1 VGRFLSKRSAALSKL
16 TVLFGSSGSKSAAR
30 LAEALVEEGFAAVTL
45 PSGGEILE
53 FLAHGRA
60 DAAVL
65 LDDLPDTD
73 SLDLLDRLRAA
84 TPELPVIVLSADPT
98 VSGAV
103 EAMSRG
109 AHHYAA
115 TSLGPEE
122 FSGAIGSA
130 LKHKI
135 ELLKES
141 ERKTL
146 HRLVSFDDLSSID
159 TIDSVM
165 ERHGFRKSRL
175 VGILQDIQRE
185 LRYLPQEALHH
196 VAERLNLP
204 LPRVYGV
211 ATFYKSFSLRPRG
224 RHTISV
230 CMGTACHVQGGV
242 GILEKLEREL
252 GIHPGDMTY
261 DERFSLE
268 CVRCVGCCGL
278 APVFVVDD
286 DFHGKMTQDKVAG
299 VIEGY
304 E

>member
-1 VGRFLSKRSAALSKL
+1 MGKLTILVGSRGETPGRLIKTLAEHGFAVDAVISGDETVDLLAQGNVDAALL
-16 TVLFGSSGSKSAAR
+16 LDDIPNDGVLD
-30 LAEALVEEGFAAVTL
+30 L
-45 PSGGEILE
+45 LE
-53 FLAHGRA
+53 KIRA
-60 DAAVL
+60 DA
-65 LDDLPDTD
+65 
-73 SLDLLDRLRAA
+73 
-84 TPELPVIVLSADPT
+84 PELPVIILSPRPS

-103 EAMSRG
+103 EAMRRG
-109 AHHYAA
+109 AHHYAE
-115 TSLGPEE
+115 TSLTDEE
-122 FSGAIGSA
+122 LLDAVGSA
-130 LKHKI
+130 LKSKI
-135 ELLKES
+135 ELLRES
-141 ERKTL
+141 ERRAL

-159 TIDSVM
+159 AIDSVM
-165 ERHGFRKSRL
+165 TRHGFRKSRL
-175 VGILQDIQRE
+175 VGILQDIQKE
-185 LRYLPQEALHH
+185 LRYLPQQALRH
-196 VAERLNLP
+196 VAERLDLP

-252 GIHPGDMTY
+252 GIEPGEMTY

-286 DFHGKMTQDKVAG
+286 DFHGKMTQDKVAA
-299 VIEGY
+299 VLEGY

>member
-1 VGRFLSKRSAALSKL
+1 MSKL
-16 TVLFGSSGSKSAAR
+16 TVLVGSSGGESVAR
-30 LAEALVEEGFAAVTL
+30 LAKALVEHGFAATTL
-45 PSGGEILE
+45 RSGGEILDS
-53 FLAHGRA
+53 LAHGRA
-60 DAAVL
+60 DAAIL

-73 SLDLLDRLRAA
+73 SLGLLDRLHAA
-84 TPELPVIVLSADPT
+84 TPELPVIILSADPT
-98 VSGAV
+98 VTGAV

-115 TSLGPEE
+115 ASLATEE
-122 FSGAIGSA
+122 LLDAIGSA

-135 ELLKES
+135 ELLDES
-141 ERKTL
+141 ERKRL
-146 HRLVSFDDLSSID
+146 HRLVSFENLSSID
-159 TIDSVM
+159 AIDAVM
-165 ERHGFRKSRL
+165 EGHGFRKSRL
-175 VGILQDIQRE
+175 VGILQDIQKG
-185 LRYLPQEALHH
+185 LRYLPQEALRH
-196 VAERLNLP
+196 VAERLDLP

-230 CMGTACHVQGGV
+230 CMGTACHVQGGI

-252 GIHPGDMTY
+252 GISQGEMTY

-286 DFHGKMTQDKVAG
+286 DFHGKMTQDKVAA
-299 VIEGY
+299 VVEGY